1 MPDLQEVRGAV
12 DALGEAFEAFKA
24 ANDDRLAKIE
34 KRGAADP
41 VTVDKLN
48 RLNDQLSRLETA
60 IRRPLAMGYEPRS
73 NYELEGYTK
82 AFGVYLRKG
91 EAEGLANLETKAL
104 SVGSDPEGGYAVTPE
119 MSGRIATTIFE
130 SSPIRSIAAVETIS
144 SDALEMLV
152 DKDEAASGWVGE
164 TATRTETATPD
175 LAKARIPVHELYA
188 EPRSTQKLLD
198 DANFNVDDW
207 LARKVA
213 DKFAR
218 DEATAFV
225 GGTGVGQP
233 RGFTTY
239 PAGTAWS
246 QIEQVNSG
254 AASAITADGLISL
267 QNALKQGYLA
277 RAVWVMKRTTI
288 GEVRKLKDANNQYL
302 WQPGLAQD
310 QPPTLLGHRVV
321 AADDMPAV
329 AANALAIAFGDFT
342 SAYTIVDRVGIRVLR
357 DPFTAK
363 PYVKFYTT
371 KRVGGDVVNFE
382 AIKIQKI
389 AA

>member
-342 SAYTIVDRVGIRVLR
+342 SAYTI
-357 DPFTAK
+357 
-363 PYVKFYTT
+363 
-371 KRVGGDVVNFE
+371 
-382 AIKIQKI
+382 
-389 AA
+389 